1 MKILDSNSKNFYK
14 KFESL
19 ISKRKNKLKSSNV
32 SVANIIND
40 VRKNGDKALIKY
52 EKKFNQNKV
61 IIPSQRQISNSIK
74 SLDKKVMQA
83 INIAL
88 SPFF

>member
-1 MKILDSNSKNFYK
+1 MKILDSNRKNFFK

-32 SVANIIND
+32 SVANIRND

-52 EKKFNQNKV
+52 EKKFNKNK
-61 IIPSQRQISNSIK
+61 IIRPTSRQISQSLSSLNVKCKK
-74 SLDKKVMQA
+74 S
-83 INIAL
+83 NR
-88 SPFF
+88 

>member
-14 KFESL
+14 EFESL

-40 VRKNGDKALIKY
+40 VRKNGDKSLIKY
-52 EKKFNQNKV
+52 EKKFNKNK
-61 IIPSQRQISNSIK
+61 IIRPTSSQISQ
-74 SLDKKVMQA
+74 SLSSLNAKVKKQ
-83 INIAL
+83 
-88 SPFF
+88 